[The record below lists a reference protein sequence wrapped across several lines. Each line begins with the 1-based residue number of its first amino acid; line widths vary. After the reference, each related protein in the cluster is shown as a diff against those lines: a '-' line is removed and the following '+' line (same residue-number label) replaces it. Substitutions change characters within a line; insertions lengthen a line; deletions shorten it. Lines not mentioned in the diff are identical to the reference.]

1 MPRRFSKADRKKRS
15 ARMKRLN
22 ADPRFAAK
30 RDAAART
37 NLKRL
42 GTDPAFA
49 AKRDA
54 ASRAAMKRLH
64 RKNPGLAAA
73 AGARL
78 RRLNSDPVFAARRNA
93 AVSATQS
100 RLRGISAATRA
111 AITAALEA
119 DPNASRVVRIIGGV
133 GYKTVLKIAREAGIR
148 LWRGGRPRRRLRPYV

>member
-1 MPRRFSKADRKKRS
+1 
-15 ARMKRLN
+15 MKRLN

-42 GTDPAFA
+42 ATDPAFA

-54 ASRAAMKRLH
+54 ASSAAMKRLH
-64 RKNPGLAAA
+64 KKNPGIAAA
-73 AGARL
+73 ASARL

-100 RLRGISAATRA
+100 RLRGISTATRA
-111 AITAALEA
+111 AIIAALEA
-119 DPNASRVVRIIGGV
+119 DPNAARAVRIVGGV
-133 GYKTVLKIAREAGIR
+133 GYRTVLKIAREAGFR